1 MKVLFNLII
10 LAMIAGGG
18 YYFYEQNKDQL
29 NETLD
34 SVKNASVESVTE
46 GIVEKVKT
54 IDTDAL
60 IELAMDNK
68 ELVIKLMDENN
79 IKLEDIDMEQLK
91 NKLAENGI
99 KLDSADLEDVAV
111 KEKIKEVID
120 SAQKQ

>member
-18 YYFYEQNKDQL
+18 FYFYEQNKDQL

-34 SVKNASVESVTE
+34 SVKNVSVESVTE
-46 GIVEKVKT
+46 ELVEKAKA

-91 NKLAENGI
+91 NKLAENGLSLESVNFEDKAI
-99 KLDSADLEDVAV
+99 QEKVKQVIESA
-111 KEKIKEVID
+111 KK
-120 SAQKQ
+120 